1 MTALQVLIA
10 AGALVG
16 LGLALLLSQV
26 APARPDL
33 GQTLARLSPTGA
45 RQVQELQAATDPV
58 SAGEADVREVLG
70 SWAARHLPAGIWGR
84 VRSSD
89 LAVQGTSLARFY
101 GEKLL
106 FAFIGLVAGPV
117 LSSTFMLVLDIPLYV
132 PVLASLALAALLWFL
147 PNYNVRSD
155 AAQARVEFTRS
166 LGAFVDLVTLEMAAG
181 SGPRQAM
188 QAAAL
193 VGDSW
198 IFLRLREELARTRW
212 SGLTPWDALRALG
225 DEIDVPDLHELA
237 DIMRLS
243 GEDGGRVYHQLKAR
257 SISMRGAILSAQK
270 ARANEVSERMTLPM
284 SATALV
290 FLAILATPYGL
301 RVLGG

>member
-16 LGLALLLSQV
+16 LGLALLLWQV

-45 RQVQELQAATDPV
+45 RQVQGLQAATDPV

-212 SGLTPWDALRALG
+212 SGVTPWDALRALG